1 MVQAI
6 QPLLSVK
13 IITIYPLHS
22 REERMSITYFKR
34 FQMELDLDQFEIPA
48 LELPGG
54 YRFAAWNDNDLEKH
68 ASIKY
73 QSFCNEIDANV
84 FSCFRE
90 IEGCRRLLREITSR
104 SNFLADATWLLEHKG
119 PTSEKIITVGTI
131 QALVDVQQRGAIQNI
146 GIHPQHRN
154 KGLGTS
160 LLFKSLNYIKAR
172 GLQRVMLEVTSQNI
186 GALRLYKRL
195 GFRIIKTVYKPAP
208 ITNY

>member
-1 MVQAI
+1 MR
-6 QPLLSVK
+6 
-13 IITIYPLHS
+13 S
-22 REERMSITYFKR
+22 REESMSITYFKR
-34 FQMELDLDQFEIPA
+34 FQMELDLHQFEIPVR
-48 LELPGG
+48 ELPEG
-54 YRFAAWNDNDLEKH
+54 YRFVAWNDSQLEKH

-104 SNFLADATWLLEHKG
+104 SNFLPDATWLLEYKG
-119 PTSEKIITVGTI
+119 WDSEDPLTVGTI
-131 QALVDVQQRGAIQNI
+131 QALVDVHQRGAIQNI
-146 GIHPQHRN
+146 GIHPSHRD

-160 LLFKSLNYIKAR
+160 LLFKCLHYIKAR

-208 ITNY
+208 ITTY